1 MELQGLEAVVPS
13 ARKESCGRSEYFL
26 RALVCVYSVCC
37 ALLVAGAWSLCKFV
51 LPEAVY
57 VVILRWIRLF
67 LYFDLHF
74 NLFDRTSY
82 ATGR

>member
-37 ALLVAGAWSLCKFV
+37 ALLVAGACSLCKFV

-57 VVILRWIRLF
+57 VVILRWIRVF

-74 NLFDRTSY
+74 NLSDRTSY

>member
-37 ALLVAGAWSLCKFV
+37 ALLVAGCVELVQIRASRSRLCRYSSVDSCIF
-51 LPEAVY
+51 
-57 VVILRWIRLF
+57 IF
-67 LYFDLHF
+67 
-74 NLFDRTSY
+74 
-82 ATGR
+82 

>member
-1 MELQGLEAVVPS
+1 MGARNIFYERLCAFTVFVV
-13 ARKESCGRSEYFL
+13 
-26 RALVCVYSVCC
+26 

-74 NLFDRTSY
+74 NLSDRTSY